1 MLNVNGSRR
10 FIWNVSG
17 RHDTCG
23 HTSTPSASGLH
34 VGGHDLLVPRVAED
48 REQRGPRERSTGGA
62 LHVEHVGVRDLL
74 AGKQRDDALVRV
86 VERLHERDHLFE
98 IGDA

>member
-23 HTSTPSASGLH
+23 HTSDALGARRG
-34 VGGHDLLVPRVAED
+34 VRRHDLLVPRVALD
-48 REQRGPRERSTGGA
+48 GEQRGPRERAAAARWTSNTSACVTFSPGSSAATPLRASRSGSSTSA
-62 LHVEHVGVRDLL
+62 ELVEV
-74 AGKQRDDALVRV
+74 
-86 VERLHERDHLFE
+86 
-98 IGDA
+98 GDA